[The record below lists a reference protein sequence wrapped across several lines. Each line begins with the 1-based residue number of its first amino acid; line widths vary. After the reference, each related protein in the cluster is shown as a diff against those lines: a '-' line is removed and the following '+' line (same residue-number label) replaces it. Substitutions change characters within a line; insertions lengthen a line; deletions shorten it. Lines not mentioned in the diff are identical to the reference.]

1 MSTIAPTMEERLEKV
16 EAVQAIHA
24 LKARYGGLA
33 DQKYTADRQRQP
45 EARMREIAR
54 LQAECFTEDA
64 VWEGGAGFGS
74 NLVGRASLEAW
85 FNSSPWC
92 FALHYYGS
100 PEITVNGDRAS
111 GRWRLWQIALRDD
124 SHEAV
129 LLGAVTEEEY
139 ARQADGNWLHARMRF
154 TQMHILPV
162 DGGADP
168 LVSTLSDISSGR

>member
-1 MSTIAPTMEERLEKV
+1 
-16 EAVQAIHA
+16 
-24 LKARYGGLA
+24 
-33 DQKYTADRQRQP
+33 
-45 EARMREIAR
+45 
-54 LQAECFTEDA
+54 
-64 VWEGGAGFGS
+64 
-74 NLVGRASLEAW
+74 
-85 FNSSPWC
+85 
-92 FALHYYGS
+92 LHYYGS